1 MKAIKITVKNKF
13 SLEKRDLNVYH
24 HSSRSAHMISH
35 DSSVTLPLK
44 PFMENDYL
52 HISVVSGP
60 GNLKYMS
67 VVDLPSWAD
76 FECYSERAVIVTH
89 LGDRTLVRIPG
100 GTPPWQLR
108 ITQSSNSAVKG
119 QSNWITIGD
128 DLGKTL

>member
-1 MKAIKITVKNKF
+1 MKVIKITVKNKF

-60 GNLKYMS
+60 GSLKYMS

-76 FECYSERAVIVTH
+76 FECYSERAIIVTH
-89 LGDRTLVRIPG
+89 SGDRTLVRIPG
-100 GTPPWQLR
+100 GAPPWQLR
-108 ITQSSNSAVKG
+108 MTRPSTAAVKG
-119 QSNWITIGD
+119 QANRVTVGD
-128 DLGKTL
+128 EPPETQ